1 MERADTTVLRKA
13 AMPASKPRRPAAR
26 RLKAPRPKRG
36 TPVETRDRLVA
47 AAAEELNRVGF
58 HGTDT
63 NRIARAAGY
72 APGTFYKHFPDKRAV
87 LLTSYEDWVTT
98 EWQAIGDVLRAGGT
112 AAARAARIVDAVLD
126 FHRTW
131 RGLRAS
137 LRALVATDPDVRAFY
152 LAQRRRQLDS
162 LRTIRRTSSSPAAR
176 AADAHLLYTL
186 ERVCDAI
193 AEGETRALG
202 VDEGALVDGLVA
214 MVRGALER

>member
-1 MERADTTVLRKA
+1 
-13 AMPASKPRRPAAR
+13 MPAARPRRPAAR

-72 APGTFYKHFPDKRAV
+72 APGTFYKHFADKRAV
-87 LLTSYEDWVTT
+87 LLAAYEDWVTT
-98 EWQAIGDVLRAGGT
+98 EWHAIGEVLSAGGT
-112 AAARAARIVDAVLD
+112 TAARAERIVDAVLD

-162 LRTIRRTSSSPAAR
+162 LRALRRTPSSPAAR

-193 AEGETRALG
+193 AEGEARALG
-202 VDEGALVDGLVA
+202 VEEAALTGGLVA
-214 MVRGALER
+214 MVRAALLDTVGRPDTTRT

>member
-1 MERADTTVLRKA
+1 
-13 AMPASKPRRPAAR
+13 MPAPRPRRPAAR
-26 RLKAPRPKRG
+26 RLKVPRPRRG

-87 LLTSYEDWVTT
+87 LLAAYEAWVTT
-98 EWQAIGDVLRAGGT
+98 EWQAIGRLLAEGGT
-112 AAARAARIVDAVLD
+112 AAARAERIVEAVLD

-137 LRALVATDPDVRAFY
+137 LRALVAIDPDVRAFY
-152 LAQRRRQLDS
+152 WAQRRRQLDS
-162 LRTIRRTSSSPAAR
+162 LRAIRKTAASAAAR
-176 AADAHLLYTL
+176 AADAQLLYGL

-193 AEGETRALG
+193 AEGEARALG
-202 VDEGALVDGLVA
+202 VDEAALVEGLVA
-214 MVRGALER
+214 MVRAALAR